1 VCARPQDG
9 ITFLD
14 VPTEIYDAAADRRY
28 ESVGHLLLRTIITTE
43 GDHKRCIL
51 RLGRRTENWCGHECA
66 VRDGGYER
74 IEFA

>member
-14 VPTEIYDAAADRRY
+14 VPAKIYDAAADRRY
-28 ESVGHLLLRTIITTE
+28 ESVGHLLLGAIITTE

-51 RLGRRTENWCGHECA
+51 CHGRRTENWCGHECT